1 MIIESHREGFFAQ
14 MFSTRR
20 LKMSHRFLAS
30 ICALVPLLWAP
41 SQAAGQTP
49 SSAAKASAAAKWT
62 PPRTPDG
69 RPDLQGIWSSSTLT
83 PLERPVELAGK
94 PVLTP
99 AEAAAYE
106 KQLIE
111 RGNRDIRGES
121 ADVDVA
127 GAYNE
132 LWFDR
137 GKKVVGSRRTSLIV
151 DPPDGRVPSLTPE
164 AQKKVDAARAYARL
178 HPADGPE
185 DRPLAERCMLWPTAG
200 PPMLPGPYNN
210 NYQIVQAPGYVVIL
224 VEMIHDARIIPIDG
238 RPHLP
243 QSIRQWLGDPR
254 GHWEGNTLVV
264 ETANFTDKTSDV
276 GAGLRGTTFR
286 GSDDRLRLIE
296 RFTRVDPD
304 TILYQFTVDDP
315 TAFTKQWTAQIP
327 MTKIPGPFLEYA
339 CHEGNYAMRG
349 VLAGARAEEKKAGS
363 K

>member
-1 MIIESHREGFFAQ
+1 
-14 MFSTRR
+14 
-20 LKMSHRFLAS
+20 MSHRFLVS
-30 ICALVPLLWAP
+30 ICVLAPLMLAP
-41 SQAAGQTP
+41 VQVAGQTP
-49 SSAAKASAAAKWT
+49 SAARASPAAKWT

-69 RPDLQGIWSSSTLT
+69 QPDLQGVWSSSTLT
-83 PLERPVELAGK
+83 PLERPLELADK
-94 PVLTP
+94 PVLTH

-106 KQLIE
+106 KRLVQQ
-111 RGNRDIRGES
+111 GNRDIRGAS

-137 GKKVVGSRRTSLIV
+137 GTKVVGSRRTSLIV
-151 DPPDGRVPSLTPE
+151 DPPDGRVPPLTPD
-164 AQKKVDAARAYARL
+164 AQKKVDAAREYASL

-210 NYQIVQAPGYVVIL
+210 NYQIVQGPGYVIIL

-243 QSIRQWLGDPR
+243 PSVRQWMGDPR

-264 ETANFTDKTSDV
+264 ETTNFTAKTSDV
-276 GAGLRGTTFR
+276 GAGLRTGTFR

-304 TILYQFTVDDP
+304 TILYKFTVDDP
-315 TAFTKQWTAQIP
+315 TAFTKQWSAEIP
-327 MTKIPGPFLEYA
+327 MTKISSPLLEYA
-339 CHEGNYAMRG
+339 CHEGNYAMPG
-349 VLAGARAEEKKAGS
+349 VLAGARAEEKKAGEAARIGS